1 MNLIVRLLKL
11 LQLQNDNGCNDDSHN
26 RIANRQKAV
35 QLNAYKVIRI
45 RHRVADNEKC
55 QWPDNYL

>member
-55 QWPDNYL
+55 Q